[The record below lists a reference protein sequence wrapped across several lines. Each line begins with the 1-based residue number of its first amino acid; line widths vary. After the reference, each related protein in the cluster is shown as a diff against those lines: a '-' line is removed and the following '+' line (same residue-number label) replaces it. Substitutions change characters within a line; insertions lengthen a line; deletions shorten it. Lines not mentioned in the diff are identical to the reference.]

1 MIRLALAI
9 GAGCYCVKNNTI
21 IQVVS
26 VYWPC
31 YSQGLLSTY
40 QQQLQHHDHQLPI
53 CPHMRWLAAGELLMV
68 ARDFNDDRSQTAF
81 KCRFQHLGL
90 VDALAT
96 LHGQL
101 TLPTHNCSTFL
112 IDAVYI
118 LPGLMSGVTGGYLA
132 FGDRLLSYHWGL
144 WVDLNVDILFGSS
157 NHAIWWNTP
166 GS

>member
-1 MIRLALAI
+1 M
-9 GAGCYCVKNNTI
+9 
-21 IQVVS
+21 
-26 VYWPC
+26 
-31 YSQGLLSTY
+31 
-40 QQQLQHHDHQLPI
+40 
-53 CPHMRWLAAGELLMV
+53 
-68 ARDFNDDRSQTAF
+68 
-81 KCRFQHLGL
+81 

-157 NHAIWWNTP
+157 NQCYMVGHTRQLKCNDPMIVTKYNHHMLAEMQQKGYPDNSSATQYSSATITGGTELFGPATYAGKITCRASMSKDQSWGWH
-166 GS
+166 GSRSLCRPSK